1 MNIQPNLARRRTALV
16 LLGVTVAMV
25 VAGLLLGKRLDGL
38 VFLAYWLVCFGFL
51 LGAMVFALLDMR
63 DIRRQSR
70 EQQIGLME
78 SAFDDVT
85 AEVKEARDKQRASR
99 RK

>member
-51 LGAMVFALLDMR
+51 L
-63 DIRRQSR
+63 
-70 EQQIGLME
+70 
-78 SAFDDVT
+78 
-85 AEVKEARDKQRASR
+85 
-99 RK
+99 